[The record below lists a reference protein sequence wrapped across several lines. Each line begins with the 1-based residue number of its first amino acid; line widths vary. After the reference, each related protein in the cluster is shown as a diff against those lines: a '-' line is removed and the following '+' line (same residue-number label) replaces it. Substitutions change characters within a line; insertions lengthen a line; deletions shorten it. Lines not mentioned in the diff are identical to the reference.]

1 MREEIADSYFK
12 NSGYTKLESKCGS
25 NCFDGVYI
33 KNGEP
38 YIVEVK
44 PLKERGTVKLNSANP
59 STGLDVQ
66 MSDGWIKSR
75 VIALKDV
82 GSSDA
87 SKTAELIDEAIKQG
101 KPINKIVVG
110 VNDGRAITLSLGN
123 KVIP

>member
-1 MREEIADSYFK
+1 
-12 NSGYTKLESKCGS
+12 
-25 NCFDGVYI
+25 
-33 KNGEP
+33 
-38 YIVEVK
+38 
-44 PLKERGTVKLNSANP
+44 
-59 STGLDVQ
+59 

-110 VNDGRAITLSLGN
+110 VNDGRAVTLSLGN